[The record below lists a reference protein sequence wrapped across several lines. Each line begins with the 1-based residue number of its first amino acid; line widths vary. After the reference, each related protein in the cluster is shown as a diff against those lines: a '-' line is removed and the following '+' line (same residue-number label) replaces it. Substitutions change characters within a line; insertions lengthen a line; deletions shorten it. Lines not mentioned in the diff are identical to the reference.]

1 MNKEFFQ
8 SIFGQRMGYVYK
20 YLGTVPEEESLAHYI
35 TNEFADI
42 AGSNLVTTM
51 VTELPNY
58 SITVVYYNSDT
69 PLNAN
74 TKFELI
80 TDLVPDPIP
89 EPVEVILPESEPTQE
104 EQ

>member
-20 YLGTVPEEESLAHYI
+20 YLGSVPEEESVAHYI
-35 TNEFADI
+35 TGEFADT
-42 AGSNLVTTM
+42 AGSNLITTV

-58 SITVVYYNSDT
+58 GTVVYHNSDIA
-69 PLNAN
+69 LNTN
-74 TKFELI
+74 NKFELI

-89 EPVEVILPESEPTQE
+89 EPVEIVLPEEPTQE

>member
-20 YLGTVPEEESLAHYI
+20 YLGSVPEGESVAHYI
-35 TNEFADI
+35 TGEFADTV
-42 AGSNLVTTM
+42 GSNLITTV

-58 SITVVYYNSDT
+58 GIIVVYHNSDT
-69 PLNAN
+69 TLNAN
-74 TKFELI
+74 NKFELI

-89 EPVEVILPESEPTQE
+89 ERVEIVLPEEPTQE